1 MMIAPRIKDPIFMPG
16 RQDIDSDDFD
26 PAESIMPTNDTD
38 LSKFDVNELFR
49 TPNLQSK
56 EAKEVEETRTIHSIQ
71 ALADHIHSKRLDTRQ
86 SVYGDGNCFFSA
98 ALLYVDV
105 SYQRIQQLKTQGT
118 DANDLLPLAVT
129 NFNRR
134 RVKIFCSRKACPI
147 SDIISNMEQ
156 LSIFNPIYLTLF
168 VPTGQPEHYD
178 GLMDEFVLRRMLDP
192 IGFQRRR
199 RLLMDHHM
207 FNQQILKQL

>member
-1 MMIAPRIKDPIFMPG
+1 MLMCFMLFPCAYSCANT
-16 RQDIDSDDFD
+16 RRTKYIWTNTKMCFQFS
-26 PAESIMPTNDTD
+26 AEDD
-38 LSKFDVNELFR
+38 LSE
-49 TPNLQSK
+49 S
-56 EAKEVEETRTIHSIQ
+56 
-71 ALADHIHSKRLDTRQ
+71 
-86 SVYGDGNCFFSA
+86 C
-98 ALLYVDV
+98 
-105 SYQRIQQLKTQGT
+105 QRIQQLKTQNT

-129 NFNRR
+129 NLIRR

-147 SDIISNMEQ
+147 SDVISNMEQ

-168 VPTGQPEHYD
+168 VPTGQPEHYY